1 MMIRTGG
8 EEFGHATLLAL
19 KKERGL
25 QAKECRQLLEVE
37 KERKWVLF

>member
-1 MMIRTGG
+1 MMIRAGG
-8 EEFGHATLLAL
+8 GEFGHATLLAL
-19 KKERGL
+19 KERGL